1 MRLENFISDLLY
13 EHDCVVVPGF
23 GGLVANYRSA
33 KLNKQTHLIFP
44 PSKYV
49 GFNRHLK
56 NNDGLLITHLS
67 GLLNISYKD
76 AQEKVS
82 AAVQEWQ
89 SALQRDGRVFWERIG
104 TFFYDKSG
112 SLQFIPEE
120 QENYLLSSFGL
131 RPVQLTPVIVQVS
144 EENKVIPIEEA
155 KPQKRSTTI
164 AWRVAAVV
172 AVPLLF
178 AGIWMASNKS
188 NLENINLASL
198 NPFHTEK
205 IKANYSPDYTT
216 SIKELN
222 WQRAESPLENYLNDT
237 TNKEEVRFDFEHL
250 TFSEDG
256 ILIAKNK
263 PAVADKTSKADGK
276 GAAEAKKCIAK
287 GRYAVIGGAFAD
299 QQNAERFLDKLKQ
312 NGFEASFAGKRGG
325 LQLVAYGFYD
335 SATEAQNAM
344 ANIRSSGTGSAWIKR
359 Y

>member
-44 PSKYV
+44 PSKHV

-89 SALQRDGRVFWERIG
+89 GALHRDGRVFWERIG
-104 TFFYDKSG
+104 TFFYDKTG

-131 RPVQLTPVIVQVS
+131 QPVQLNPVIVPVS
-144 EENKVIPIEEA
+144 EDKIISIEEA
-155 KPQKRSTTI
+155 KSDTRKTTI
-164 AWRVAAVV
+164 AWRVAAAI
-172 AVPLLF
+172 AVPLLV
-178 AGIWMASNKS
+178 AGIWVASNKS
-188 NLENINLASL
+188 NLDNINLASL

-205 IKANYSPDYTT
+205 IKSNYSPDKTANF
-216 SIKELN
+216 KEPE
-222 WQRAESPLENYLNDT
+222 WQAATSPLENYLNDS
-237 TNKEEVRFDFEHL
+237 TNKEEVRFDFEQL
-250 TFSEDG
+250 SFSEDG

-276 GAAEAKKCIAK
+276 GAVEVKKSVTK